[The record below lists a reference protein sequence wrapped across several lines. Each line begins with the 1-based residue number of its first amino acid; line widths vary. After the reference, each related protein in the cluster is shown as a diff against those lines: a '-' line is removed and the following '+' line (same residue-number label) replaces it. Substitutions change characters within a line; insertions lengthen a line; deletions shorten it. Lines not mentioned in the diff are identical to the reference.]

1 MREKENYF
9 ILLLVVGISALA
21 FLSYDVM
28 VRIAEQKPAEPL
40 FSPLAPRSTA
50 SLPLPQNEKEEDFF
64 LPPYKDEELHSFRDV
79 FFAST
84 GVPSQQGEVVVAME
98 EGGESPNAEIPQ
110 EEIQPQEELPQ
121 ITLKGMV
128 TSAQGVAIV
137 VDVDGKISIL
147 TSQKPLQEG
156 IKLVKVEGK
165 QVVLEY
171 QGREFTFSLSD

>member
-9 ILLLVVGISALA
+9 ILLLAIGISALA

-28 VRIAEQKPAEPL
+28 LRITEQKPAEPL
-40 FSPLAPRSTA
+40 FSPLPPRSTA
-50 SLPLPQNEKEEDFF
+50 NLSSPRNEREESFF
-64 LPPYKDEELHSFRDV
+64 LPPYKDEELQSFRDI

-84 GVPSQQGEVVVAME
+84 GVSPQQEEVTVALE
-98 EGGESPNAEIPQ
+98 EEGESPNAEIPQ
-110 EEIQPQEELPQ
+110 EEIRPQEELPQ
-121 ITLKGMV
+121 IALKGMV

-137 VDVDGKISIL
+137 VEVNGKISIL

-165 QVVLEY
+165 QVILEH